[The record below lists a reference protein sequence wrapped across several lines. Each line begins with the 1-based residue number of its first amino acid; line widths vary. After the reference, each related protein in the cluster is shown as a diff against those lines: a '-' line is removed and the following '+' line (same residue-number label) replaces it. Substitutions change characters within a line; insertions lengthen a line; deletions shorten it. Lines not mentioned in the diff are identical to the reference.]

1 MVSKAKTLRGRVIA
15 SLLSLVLALACA
27 TVIQSCASSSQPE
40 PQAQPEAAP
49 IEEAQSERAPSA
61 SHVDEADVADPS
73 APGEPASVDEAPPY
87 DGMDI
92 VQVNGGIPV
101 FSDDELCALGV
112 EDYFALDSL
121 ARAPASVDEAP
132 PYDGMDIVQ
141 VNGGIPV
148 FSDDEL
154 CALGVEDYFA
164 LDSLARATG
173 AFAVVGLETMPT
185 EERGSIGMIK
195 PSGWVMARYDFV
207 DGSYLYNRCHLIGFQ
222 LTGENANERN
232 LITGTRF
239 LNVDLMLPYEN
250 AVADYVE
257 RTGNHVAYRA
267 TPHYAG
273 DDLVATAVQ
282 LEALSVEDDGAG
294 VCFNVLLYNVQTGN
308 HVAYRATP
316 HYAGDDLVAT
326 AVQLEALSVED
337 DGAGVCFN
345 VLLYNVQPGV
355 VIDYATGKSQADGSI
370 AEDEGL
376 DESHYDYILNVNS
389 KKFHRPECSS
399 VDDMKEENKQGFTG
413 TREKAIELGYEPCGR
428 CKP

>member
-73 APGEPASVDEAPPY
+73 APGE
-87 DGMDI
+87 
-92 VQVNGGIPV
+92 
-101 FSDDELCALGV
+101 
-112 EDYFALDSL
+112 
-121 ARAPASVDEAP
+121 PASVDEAP

-294 VCFNVLLYNVQTGN
+294 VCFNVLLYNVQ
-308 HVAYRATP
+308 
-316 HYAGDDLVAT
+316 
-326 AVQLEALSVED
+326 
-337 DGAGVCFN
+337 
-345 VLLYNVQPGV
+345 PGV